1 MENRRLSHYPNIG
14 VLGEDLVAQWL
25 HSQGF
30 LILHRRWRC
39 RWGEIDIIARQCST
53 GDWGQG
59 TGYKGQGTGD
69 WGLGTRDKEDK
80 EAFPKSTQSPI
91 PNSQSPIPN
100 SLDPV
105 LAFVEVKTRSRGNWD
120 ADGMLAITAKKQAK
134 LWRTAELFLAD
145 NPDLANLSCRF
156 DVALVRCVRSLLSQ
170 TPSVASPK
178 PGDITLSGYHLS
190 VQNYI
195 QSAFD

>member
-53 GDWGQG
+53 GD
-59 TGYKGQGTGD
+59 
-69 WGLGTRDKEDK
+69 KEDK

-91 PNSQSPIPN
+91 PNPQLAIPN
-100 SLDPV
+100 SLEPV

-170 TPSVASPK
+170 PPSVASPK
-178 PGDITLSGYHLS
+178 PGEMMHSGYHLS
-190 VQNYI
+190 LQDYI

>member
-39 RWGEIDIIARQCST
+39 RWGEIDIIGRQCSN

-59 TGYKGQGTGD
+59 TG
-69 WGLGTRDKEDK
+69 DK

-100 SLDPV
+100 SLEPV
-105 LAFVEVKTRSRGNWD
+105 LAFVEVKTRSPGNWD

-170 TPSVASPK
+170 PPSVASPK
-178 PGDITLSGYHLS
+178 PGEMTLLGYHLS
-190 VQNYI
+190 VQDYI

>member
-53 GDWGQG
+53 GD
-59 TGYKGQGTGD
+59 
-69 WGLGTRDKEDK
+69 K
-80 EAFPKSTQSPI
+80 EAFPKS
-91 PNSQSPIPN
+91 SQYPIPN
-100 SLDPV
+100 SLEPV

-170 TPSVASPK
+170 PASVASPK
-178 PGDITLSGYHLS
+178 PGEMTLLGYHLS
-190 VQNYI
+190 VQDYI

>member
-53 GDWGQG
+53 GD
-59 TGYKGQGTGD
+59 
-69 WGLGTRDKEDK
+69 K

-100 SLDPV
+100 SLEPV

-156 DVALVRCVRSLLSQ
+156 DVALVRCMRSLLSQ
-170 TPSVASPK
+170 PPSVASPK
-178 PGDITLSGYHLS
+178 LGEMTLLGYHLS
-190 VQNYI
+190 LQDYI

>member
-53 GDWGQG
+53 GD
-59 TGYKGQGTGD
+59 
-69 WGLGTRDKEDK
+69 K

-100 SLDPV
+100 SLEPV

-156 DVALVRCVRSLLSQ
+156 DVALVRCVRSRLSQ
-170 TPSVASPK
+170 PPSVASPK
-178 PGDITLSGYHLS
+178 PGEMTLLGYHLS
-190 VQNYI
+190 VQDYI